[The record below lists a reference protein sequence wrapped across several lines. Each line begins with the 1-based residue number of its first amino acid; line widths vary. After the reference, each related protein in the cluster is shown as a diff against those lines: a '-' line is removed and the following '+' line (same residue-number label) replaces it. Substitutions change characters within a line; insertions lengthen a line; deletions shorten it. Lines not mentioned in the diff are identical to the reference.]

1 MHPSTLRRRRRL
13 AGERQGA
20 RGRSK
25 RGGRE
30 QRSVGGVGTETSERG
45 RGFVRLQGRRT
56 AWIGRRGRQAYRTTE
71 VSDGPLLRLK
81 KGGWGGCM
89 DRKVSLVPP
98 RSSRGDAQ
106 FEAAVDR
113 SGRARPI
120 LLRRLCVRVV
130 LVQARKQQS
139 ELQVQGTRRFF
150 VDVVNVDTG
159 AEENQG
165 EMARR
170 SVALL
175 SLGFGAFDTH
185 VGSHPLGAR
194 IVASRAQCRRW
205 TVGPCHLEHR
215 VRQHLEISAAHPR
228 PSLFLPPA
236 GQGGGKG
243 AWHLPQRRDV
253 LIAAINTIAVRMHG
267 GSAGLGLRRRRAGTV
282 N

>member
-130 LVQARKQQS
+130 LVQVRKQQS

-159 AEENQG
+159 AEENQ
-165 EMARR
+165 E
-170 SVALL
+170 
-175 SLGFGAFDTH
+175 
-185 VGSHPLGAR
+185 
-194 IVASRAQCRRW
+194 RW
-205 TVGPCHLEHR
+205 LVGP
-215 VRQHLEISAAHPR
+215 
-228 PSLFLPPA
+228 
-236 GQGGGKG
+236 
-243 AWHLPQRRDV
+243 
-253 LIAAINTIAVRMHG
+253 
-267 GSAGLGLRRRRAGTV
+267 LRYCL
-282 N
+282 